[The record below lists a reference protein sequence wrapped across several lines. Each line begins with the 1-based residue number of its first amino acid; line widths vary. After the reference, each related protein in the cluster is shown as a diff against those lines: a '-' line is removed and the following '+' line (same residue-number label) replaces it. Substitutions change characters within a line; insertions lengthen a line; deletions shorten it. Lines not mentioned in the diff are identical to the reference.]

1 MKWNR
6 LEKILSVVCVFIL
19 VAALLSGFTQSD
31 PSSSVSTLLKQ
42 RTQILQNAYF
52 GRQSLEQSELLLERI
67 ETHPLLADD
76 IQALRTSMPGQ
87 MDWIRSMELLT
98 IEETTSYIDY
108 HSFLVDIRWH
118 MSGLS
123 GNYASDYSY
132 HIVVKEEEG
141 IPFLAEM
148 EAILSEN

>member
-1 MKWNR
+1 MKWNK
-6 LEKILSVVCVFIL
+6 LDKLLSVACVLIL
-19 VAALLSGFTQSD
+19 ASALLSGFTHSD
-31 PSSSVSTLLKQ
+31 LSSSASTLLKQ

-52 GRQSLEQSELLLERI
+52 GRQSIEQSELLLQRI

-76 IQALRTSMPGQ
+76 IQALRSSMPGQ
-87 MDWIRSMELLT
+87 MDWIRSMELLK

-123 GNYASDYSY
+123 GNYSSDYRY

-141 IPFLAEM
+141 VPFLAEM